1 MREGANLFFA
11 RTAHGDIYCD
21 CVSPRVK
28 YLYCPR
34 CKQLHV
40 KPWFAIRNRCQ
51 NCFGEATAIHI
62 PANWMTYITYAL
74 YVAIPAIVVI
84 YYIDKVKIY
93 LYLAV
98 ILLIIM
104 MAVSYMDIG
113 RGRKYA
119 EERIKITN
127 TDVDAFKKRK
137 W

>member
-1 MREGANLFFA
+1 M
-11 RTAHGDIYCD
+11 
-21 CVSPRVK
+21 K